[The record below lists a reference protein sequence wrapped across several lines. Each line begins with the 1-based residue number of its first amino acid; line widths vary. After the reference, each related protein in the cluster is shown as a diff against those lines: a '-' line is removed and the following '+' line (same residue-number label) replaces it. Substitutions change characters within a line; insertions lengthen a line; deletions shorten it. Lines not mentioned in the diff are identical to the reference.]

1 MRADDYG
8 KASAATRYLLD
19 SFEPGDILTHLVTPN
34 PGGVMADEAR
44 TQPVPELQEAR
55 NRGVVLDPALGAG
68 NFGFDLCRTQAD
80 MGLHPDTISS
90 DLTAVGRTRVVYSL
104 MECMGR
110 FMAAGYSVADMVRMS
125 TANAAKALGMADQ
138 IGAIKPGM
146 EADITVMDVVKGKW
160 SFVDTT
166 QKQFTGETA
175 LAP

>member
-1 MRADDYG
+1 LDDVDPKAIASAIENNPGLIQGFKLRMVGPVAQNQSKELVDLCKSISREHHLPLMVHIGDMRADDYG

-110 FMAAGYSVADMVRMS
+110 FMAAG
-125 TANAAKALGMADQ
+125 
-138 IGAIKPGM
+138 
-146 EADITVMDVVKGKW
+146 
-160 SFVDTT
+160 
-166 QKQFTGETA
+166 
-175 LAP
+175 